1 MGLAGEQCLR
11 RGQARGKIKRQKS
24 KMGKEKDWER
34 GRLACF
40 QWDVQG
46 EWKLVRGKK
55 RNSVGNDL

>member
-1 MGLAGEQCLR
+1 
-11 RGQARGKIKRQKS
+11 
-24 KMGKEKDWER
+24 MGKEKDWER